1 MDYQFRINIVREKII
16 KNNLDGFLITGE
28 NNVNYLSGFF
38 GKGSGSWLLIT
49 KRQQYLLTDSRFTE
63 QADKQAPNYEKII
76 WQRPYINYFS
86 DLIKKIKIKKL
97 GFESNNITYQI
108 FLKIKK
114 SILNVDL
121 VPISDWVKEMR
132 AVKSKEEIDLIKR
145 AASISD
151 KAFSIIISEIEFG
164 MKERDIANRLDF
176 ILRDIGADKV
186 SFDTI
191 IASGIMSS
199 MPHATASEKVVDYG
213 DMIKMDF
220 GSVVDGYH
228 SDMTRMVVVGKPTN
242 KQKNIFDIVLEAQ
255 VKALNAVR
263 PGVKCKDL
271 DKVARDIITERGYG
285 KYFLH
290 GLGHGVGLNIHEL
303 PILTKNSEEILK
315 EGMIIT
321 IEPGIYIPD
330 FGGVRIEDLVLVTN
344 DGYEILSITEKRL
357 YEI

>member
-1 MDYQFRINIVREKII
+1 MGYQFRINKVKEKVK

-28 NNVNYLSGFF
+28 NNVRYLSGFF
-38 GKGSGSWLLIT
+38 GKGSGSWLLVT
-49 KRQQYLLTDSRFTE
+49 EGQQYLLTDSRFTE
-63 QADKQAPNYEKII
+63 QANKQAPNYKKII
-76 WQRPYINYFS
+76 WKRPYIKYFS
-86 DLIKKIKIKKL
+86 DLIKEIKIKKL
-97 GFESNNITYQI
+97 GFESNNITYQV
-108 FLKIKK
+108 FQKIEE
-114 SILNVDL
+114 SILDVEL
-121 VPISDWVKEMR
+121 VPISKFLEGMR
-132 AVKSKEEIDLIKR
+132 TVKSKEEIDLIKR

-199 MPHATASEKVVDYG
+199 MPHATASNKVINDG

-255 VKALNAVR
+255 IKALNAVR
-263 PGVKCKDL
+263 PEVKCKDL
-271 DKVARDIITERGYG
+271 DKIARDIITEKGYG
-285 KYFLH
+285 EYFLH
-290 GLGHGVGLNIHEL
+290 GLGHGVGLDIHES
-303 PILTKNSEEILK
+303 PTLTKNSEEILK
-315 EGMIIT
+315 ESMIIT
-321 IEPGIYIPD
+321 IEPGIYIPG
-330 FGGVRIEDLVLVTN
+330 FGGVRIEDLVLVTE